1 MTLVNSI
8 LLFIGSLGELLY
20 GMHLMSDGVQ
30 KSAGEK
36 LQRALAKLTGNPFI
50 GLITGLLITMIIQS
64 SGATTVMVISFIN
77 AGLLTLTQ
85 SVGVIFGANIGTTIT
100 AWIVSLF
107 GFNFKISTFALPIFG
122 LGFFLTLIKDSRSKN
137 IGEAIM
143 GFGLLFLGLSGL
155 SDVFTFDA
163 ENLTFLS
170 KIQSW
175 GIFSILIAVFV
186 GIVITALMHSSSAFS
201 AIVITMAFNG
211 IITWETAC
219 AMTLGS
225 NIGST
230 IDAILAG
237 FGSCADA
244 RRSAIIHVMFNVF
257 GTILAL
263 LFFKPFINF
272 VSWLTPSNN
281 IAIKLAML
289 HTVFKTLNT
298 ILLFPFTNQLVSITK
313 ILIKDDKIDA
323 LKTYNLE
330 FIDTGFGKESTAM
343 HIIRI
348 EKEIADM
355 SDVVSEMFDNLQI
368 GFINRDDTF
377 VKNNMVVLA
386 NQEEYCDQMHEKL
399 EQYIVKCQQLSIT
412 ESQRGSLSNM
422 VQIVDEL
429 EAMSDQCYSTA
440 ILVER
445 SIKKSMVFPMDDMEQ
460 LLPYIELARQ
470 FMQFIHI
477 NINKH
482 LEPEK
487 QAFAQELEEQI
498 DEYRK
503 KLKRLAR
510 KRLEEGADVKSE
522 LLYLDLTRH
531 IEKIG
536 DHAFTISELLSQV
549 R

>member
-1 MTLVNSI
+1 MR
-8 LLFIGSLGELLY
+8 
-20 GMHLMSDGVQ
+20 LMSDGVQ

-36 LQRALAKLTGNPFI
+36 LQRALAKLTGNPLM
-50 GLITGLLITMIIQS
+50 GLITGMLITMIIQS

-77 AGLLTLTQ
+77 AGLLTLPQ

-122 LGFFLTLIKDSRSKN
+122 LGFFLTLIKDSHSKN
-137 IGEAIM
+137 LGEAIM

-155 SDVFTFDA
+155 SDLFTFDA
-163 ENLTFLS
+163 DHLTFLS
-170 KIQSW
+170 KMQSW
-175 GIFSILIAVFV
+175 GVFSILIGVII

-201 AIVITMAFNG
+201 AIVITMAYNG
-211 IITWETAC
+211 LITWESAC

-230 IDAILAG
+230 IDAVLAS
-237 FGSCADA
+237 FGSCAEA
-244 RRSAIIHVMFNVF
+244 RRSALIHVFFNVF

-272 VSWLTPSNN
+272 VAWLSPSKN
-281 IAIKLAML
+281 IAIQISML

-298 ILLFPFTNQLVSITK
+298 LILLPLRNQLVNLSRK
-313 ILIKDDKIDA
+313 LIKDDAIDS

-355 SDVVSEMFDNLQI
+355 TDVVSDMFDNLQI
-368 GFINRDDTF
+368 GFIKRDDDF
-377 VKNNMVVLA
+377 VKDNMVLLA
-386 NQEEYCDQMHEKL
+386 TQEEYCDQMHEKL

-412 ESQRGSLSNM
+412 AQQRTGLSIM

-429 EAMSDQCYSTA
+429 EAMSDQCYSTG

-445 SIKKSMVFPMDDMEQ
+445 SIKKNMVFPMDDMEQ

-482 LEPEK
+482 LDPEK

-503 KLKRLAR
+503 KLKKLAR

-522 LLYLDLTRH
+522 LLYLDLARH

-536 DHAFTISELLSQV
+536 DHAFTISELLVQTH
-549 R
+549 